1 MHDSSV
7 KGLMSPFRC
16 LPRSRFNLFFHHIDK
31 GSHDTHFATNHEV
44 VAISAAR
51 QFNPSQ
57 RATPQ
62 PHEMPQQIG
71 SPIHRTDNS
80 GGEVNNISVQAC
92 RIRRGSND
100 RVVDQYIFLANLP
113 LTYRFDRSHVDQ
125 ATGSVTGITNT

>member
-7 KGLMSPFRC
+7 MGLVSPFRC
-16 LPRSRFNLFFHHIDK
+16 LPRSRFNLFSRQVFQ

-62 PHEMPQQIG
+62 PYEMPQQIG

-80 GGEVNNISVQAC
+80 ASEVNNISVQSC
-92 RIRRGSND
+92 GIRRGSNV
-100 RVVDQYIFLANLP
+100 RGGDQYIFLANFP

-125 ATGSVTGITNT
+125 ATGSMAGITNT